1 MKRKQLRNRIFTV
14 LCAASMLLN
23 VWGGTAVYGQGD
35 NGEAVIEEET
45 AEESRS
51 SAATLVWPVPGHTNL
66 SQGFHD
72 GKAIDISDGSI
83 AGATVCAALG
93 GTVTNIFLCGNTHYN
108 AGDCNGFGTGLVI
121 RGDDG
126 RFYQYAHMQAG
137 SIPANVYRGARVE
150 AGAQLGR
157 VGTTGF
163 SYGYHLHFGI
173 STGNYWNYSGI
184 NPQNE
189 VYTYGNA
196 APAQVTMSWQNDD
209 CQPGETNARIAMK
222 AVPSVRGTF
231 TQAGAV
237 VWDAAGTEVASKTE
251 NISTPG
257 SYLDVWYDITGEMG
271 AVLRRGSVYRY
282 QFFVVFNGTRYTST
296 ISQFTT
302 AGSEPVAVN
311 VSWENDD
318 CQPGETNA
326 RIAMKAVPSVRGT
339 FTQAGAVVKDA
350 VGNEA
355 ASKTEN
361 INTEGSYLDIWYDIT
376 DEMGAVLKSGSAYT
390 YQFFVVFNGTRYTGP
405 EKNFST
411 TEPEPEPEP
420 EKASVSWDVD
430 DCTPSETNAEI
441 SIKALPSIRG
451 TFTQAGAVVW
461 DASGAETASKTEDI
475 NITGSYLDI
484 WYDITGEMGAV
495 LKSGSAYTYQF
506 FLVFNGEK
514 YTSPIKEFST
524 LGQNS
529 GPDQNLPSDQDN
541 QDNED
546 DWEDWSDWEDTDD
559 WDDSEDRDD
568 SNEGEYPDYP
578 DETVCDH
585 VYSQWETVSEAT
597 VFEAEEQE
605 RVCELC
611 GELETRTYGTELTPT
626 IQLNTT
632 SITLKTQQ
640 STSKVKVSGLAAGDF
655 IQDWRTSN
663 SSIATVNSAG
673 KIAAKKKTGS
683 AVVTVTL
690 ASGLTGKINV
700 KVQKGTVQTTRISGL
715 KKSIT
720 LKMKKKTTLKPVIS
734 PVTSTQKVTYKSSNT
749 KVAAVSSSGRITAKR
764 RGRAAITVKSGR
776 KSFKVSVTVK

>member
-1 MKRKQLRNRIFTV
+1 
-14 LCAASMLLN
+14 MLLN

-196 APAQVTMSWQNDD
+196 APAQVTMSWQ
-209 CQPGETNARIAMK
+209 
-222 AVPSVRGTF
+222 
-231 TQAGAV
+231 
-237 VWDAAGTEVASKTE
+237 
-251 NISTPG
+251 
-257 SYLDVWYDITGEMG
+257 
-271 AVLRRGSVYRY
+271 
-282 QFFVVFNGTRYTST
+282 
-296 ISQFTT
+296 
-302 AGSEPVAVN
+302 
-311 VSWENDD
+311 NDD